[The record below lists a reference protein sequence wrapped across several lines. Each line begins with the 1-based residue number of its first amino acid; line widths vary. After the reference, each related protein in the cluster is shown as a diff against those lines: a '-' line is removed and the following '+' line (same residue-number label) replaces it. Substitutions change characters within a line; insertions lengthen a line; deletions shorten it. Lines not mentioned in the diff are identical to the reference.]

1 MAPRSETNHFGCFAR
16 AWAHRTSVDAAT
28 TTSRAMSVHADVSEL
43 TAFSGSETTLGAVRT
58 SLEIFKRLTRG
69 YPSPDFL
76 LRFWDGST
84 FPRSF
89 GRRGGCSGPA

>member
-1 MAPRSETNHFGCFAR
+1 
-16 AWAHRTSVDAAT
+16 V
-28 TTSRAMSVHADVSEL
+28 SVHADASEV

-76 LRFWDGST
+76 LRFWDASI
-84 FPRSF
+84 
-89 GRRGGCSGPA
+89 

>member
-1 MAPRSETNHFGCFAR
+1 LGVSPVRRLTER
-16 AWAHRTSVDAAT
+16 LSVDAAT
-28 TTSRAMSVHADVSEL
+28 TTSRAVSVHADASEV

-76 LRFWDGST
+76 LRFWDASI
-84 FPRSF
+84 
-89 GRRGGCSGPA
+89 